1 MSTASR
7 ICVLTLLAVALA
19 TPAFAQQPCLHGT
32 DETAEQAVR
41 RKQALQATR
50 TVNNIQANQ
59 PGAANGFFLKHE
71 ELAAS
76 PFIQKN
82 AANAS
87 LRDLNFAPGVEV
99 LPGWQLTL
107 EVTTEGYWF
116 MIKDKTDPCGF
127 AFISNKAGL
136 IYQAQHLR

>member
-1 MSTASR
+1 ML
-7 ICVLTLLAVALA
+7 CVTLGAPALA
-19 TPAFAQQPCLHGT
+19 QQRCLHGT

-50 TVNNIQANQ
+50 TVNNIEANQ

-76 PFIQKN
+76 PFMQKN
-82 AANAS
+82 SANTS
-87 LRDLNFAPGVEV
+87 LKDLNLAPGAEV

-136 IYQAQHLR
+136 IYHAEHLR